1 LAISVIVRTF
11 TEEIL
16 SRSVHPG
23 IGALCQSARERHLP
37 LLSGVDPY
45 DNTVFNRLQVR
56 DVRAELDSLR
66 DAGDFEDL
74 VLWTELVELIELV
87 NAKPHRY
94 LLFSGD

>member
-1 LAISVIVRTF
+1 MIVRTF
-11 TEEIL
+11 TGEIL

-23 IGALCQSARERHLP
+23 IGALCQAARERHLP

-45 DNTVFNRLQVR
+45 DNTVFNRSQVN

-66 DAGDFEDL
+66 NAGDFEDL
-74 VLWTELVELIELV
+74 VLWTELVQLIELV

-94 LLFSGD
+94 LLFNGD